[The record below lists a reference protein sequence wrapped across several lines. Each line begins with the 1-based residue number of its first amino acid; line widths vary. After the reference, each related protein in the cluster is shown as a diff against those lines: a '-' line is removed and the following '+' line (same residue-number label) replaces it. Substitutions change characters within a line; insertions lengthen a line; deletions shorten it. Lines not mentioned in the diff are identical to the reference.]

1 MVVRLVQY
9 VIKSL
14 GISVTLARGLRSID
28 FKLEHPDKNEE
39 LIFVMFVETSRL
51 TAFRALQP
59 FKNATGISVTF
70 ANIER
75 STSSNSLQFSNI
87 EESSVTLLKPGKL
100 TDVIPPPW
108 TPHCTSY

>member
-39 LIFVMFVETSRL
+39 LIFVMFVKTWLPS
-51 TAFRALQP
+51 
-59 FKNATGISVTF
+59 
-70 ANIER
+70 
-75 STSSNSLQFSNI
+75 
-87 EESSVTLLKPGKL
+87 
-100 TDVIPPPW
+100 
-108 TPHCTSY
+108 